1 MTRRRRVAC
10 VLAGVLASASLAGC
24 GGGSSEAAS
33 TPAATGTTTAPDE
46 ATPSASGASNV
57 PTPDEVLPVDTCRGD
72 VCSTA
77 ELASWT
83 GVPFTPEVPCDDT
96 GTMCQL
102 TMDVLAP
109 TAPGTRPIVLF
120 VAGGPNPLT
129 NQGYVMDAGF
139 PVAVHDAVVMQP
151 VWRQDQDQGGGWPT
165 SFQDIACAVGVARN
179 IGPDYGGDPDR
190 VVLVGHSLGGWA
202 SAVVALSPKDITP
215 AEGACNPT
223 TGSLRPDALVTLAG
237 AVDLDE
243 KGPGRRG
250 FLRGFFDGSRAQRP
264 QRWAQSDPFALA
276 RNHNQVP
283 VTVVHGTADITVNP
297 AVARAFAKALRDE
310 SVDAHLVEVPE
321 ADHLL
326 RPRRT
331 HRHRRDRR
339 GRGGHQGNELSEPDH
354 ALLRQL
360 DRLTRRSSPSGRLQ
374 QHEGR
379 VVAQLTTLEL
389 QGAPRISRRNV
400 SSGGVSA
407 AASRSSRSTNR
418 SRPSSPPPDVMGV
431 C

>member
-10 VLAGVLASASLAGC
+10 VLVGVLASASLAGC
-24 GGGSSEAAS
+24 GGGSSDDAGSAKPS
-33 TPAATGTTTAPDE
+33 ATFSPTPTPTTTA
-46 ATPSASGASNV
+46 TASGASRA

-72 VCSTA
+72 VCSTS

-83 GVPFTPEVPCDDT
+83 GVPFTPDVPCDDV

-109 TAPGTRPIVLF
+109 TAAGSRPIVLF

-165 SFQDIACAVGVARN
+165 SFQDIACAVGVARAV
-179 IGPDYGGDPDR
+179 GPAYGGDPGR

-202 SAVVALSPKDITP
+202 SAVVALSPRDITP
-215 AEGACNPT
+215 AEGTCNPT
-223 TGSLRPDALVTLAG
+223 SGSLRPDALVTLAG

-243 KGPGRRG
+243 KGPGRQG

-264 QRWAQSDPFALA
+264 QRWTQSDPLALA
-276 RNHNQVP
+276 KKHSQVP

-297 AVARAFAKALRDE
+297 AVARAFATALRH
-310 SVDAHLVEVPE
+310 SGVDTHLVEVPD
-321 ADHLL
+321 ADHSYVL
-326 RPRRT
+326 
-331 HRHRRDRR
+331 
-339 GRGGHQGNELSEPDH
+339 
-354 ALLRQL
+354 
-360 DRLTRRSSPSGRLQ
+360 
-374 QHEGR
+374 
-379 VVAQLTTLEL
+379 VA
-389 QGAPRISRRNV
+389 P
-400 SSGGVSA
+400 A
-407 AASRSSRSTNR
+407 ATEAIVAATAATQTS
-418 SRPSSPPPDVMGV
+418 
-431 C
+431 

>member
-24 GGGSSEAAS
+24 GGGSSDAAS
-33 TPAATGTTTAPDE
+33 APAATGSTTASPDT
-46 ATPSASGASNV
+46 TPSPSGTSNA

-83 GVPFTPEVPCDDT
+83 GVPFTPDVPCDDV

-202 SAVVALSPKDITP
+202 SAVVALSPKDIT
-215 AEGACNPT
+215 T
-223 TGSLRPDALVTLAG
+223 
-237 AVDLDE
+237 
-243 KGPGRRG
+243 GRRHLQPHAAAHCG
-250 FLRGFFDGSRAQRP
+250 RTRWSPSPVPSTSTKKARAGRTSCAASSTAAGPSARSDGRSPTRSRWQR
-264 QRWAQSDPFALA
+264 STS
-276 RNHNQVP
+276 QVP
-283 VTVVHGTADITVNP
+283 VTVVHGTGDTTVNP
-297 AVARAFAKALRDE
+297 AVARAFAKVLRHGG
-310 SVDAHLVEVPE
+310 VDTHLVEVPD
-321 ADHLL
+321 ADHLGVL
-326 RPRRT
+326 
-331 HRHRRDRR
+331 
-339 GRGGHQGNELSEPDH
+339 
-354 ALLRQL
+354 
-360 DRLTRRSSPSGRLQ
+360 
-374 QHEGR
+374 
-379 VVAQLTTLEL
+379 VA
-389 QGAPRISRRNV
+389 P
-400 SSGGVSA
+400 A
-407 AASRSSRSTNR
+407 ATDAIVAATAATKTS
-418 SRPSSPPPDVMGV
+418 
-431 C
+431 